1 MSRETG
7 AGAVLY
13 KSLTRVAL
21 AGYEKGSGSGEFS
34 SRSLLSVWAVKKA
47 MLPLSLFLLAAT
59 LILAGGVSGAPAKQ
73 GCETPVYENGLDLV
87 FGRAK
92 SQAAADKVAQLAVA
106 VGFKGVQTVQES
118 CTVWK
123 AVLRGLDSFSTAVEV
138 QAEARTV
145 RKFPTIECVT
155 SQQTG
160 QLQAIFGTLP
170 TLGELSAVIAR
181 ANSFGYVGLKTKRA
195 PCGGYQAYVAG
206 FSDKAQ
212 AFEFAQ
218 TATERTGLHVTII
231 KA

>member
-1 MSRETG
+1 
-7 AGAVLY
+7 
-13 KSLTRVAL
+13 
-21 AGYEKGSGSGEFS
+21 
-34 SRSLLSVWAVKKA
+34 

-59 LILAGGVSGAPAKQ
+59 LVLAGGVSGAPARQTQ
-73 GCETPVYENGLDLV
+73 GCETPVYVNGLDLV

-92 SQAAADKVAQLAVA
+92 SQAAAGKIAQLAVT

-123 AVLRGLDSFSTAVEV
+123 AVLRGLDSFSTAVGV

-170 TLGELSAVIAR
+170 TIGELSAVIAR

-212 AFEFAQ
+212 AIEFAQ
-218 TATERTGLHVTII
+218 TASERTGLHVTII